1 MALDKDIPILVVDND
16 KSVQATVAESLK
28 SHGYGNV
35 VFAADVPSAWEIIS
49 NGQAGVVVSELILPG
64 GTGLDLLKKVRT
76 SKERR
81 GLPFIITSASKDQRL
96 IIAVAKAGATS
107 FMVKPF
113 TAEALVQKVEAS
125 LQPKASGSG
134 EEKALCDAGRK
145 YAEQGKYP
153 EALAAFSKA
162 VKQNPLSAEGYRGLA
177 EVCRSREEMTKY
189 KQLAQKAAQ
198 VYVELDNFPEA
209 ENVFLELRRYDKNAP
224 NPFRIVGETLLE
236 KKDFKSAAHAFQ
248 KAVVVTPDDPESFC
262 RLSEAYMRMGEDE
275 KAVENVEAAL
285 RLKEDFPDA
294 RKLYRGLT
302 GKKWV
307 GEKAPDREGYGES
320 EEEKR
325 GTVRFWVPDL
335 FITILGNKT
344 NFQIHEMSIVS
355 VGFNPQEEV
364 FEEEKELQLDIVRI
378 EEGQVQPQIKKLAA
392 RVIRMDKEVVGC
404 RFENLTE
411 EIKEELHAL
420 IQAAQELQ
428 QEQAREKVKNMD
440 FNIDMLFV

>member
-1 MALDKDIPILVVDND
+1 
-16 KSVQATVAESLK
+16 
-28 SHGYGNV
+28 
-35 VFAADVPSAWEIIS
+35 
-49 NGQAGVVVSELILPG
+49 LILPG
-64 GTGLDLLKKVRT
+64 GTGLDLLKKVKA

-81 GLPFIITSASKDQRL
+81 GLPFIIMSASKDQRL

-113 TAEALVQKVEAS
+113 DPEALVQKMEAS
-125 LQPKASGSG
+125 LQPKAPESS

-145 YAEQGKYP
+145 YAAQGKYP
-153 EALAAFSKA
+153 EAIAAFSQA
-162 VKQNPLSAEGYRGLA
+162 IKQNSLSAEGYRGLA
-177 EVCRSREEMTKY
+177 EVCKRREEMTKY

-198 VYVELDNFPEA
+198 VYVELDNFQEA
-209 ENVFLELRRYDKNAP
+209 ENVFLELRRYDKDAP
-224 NPFRIVGETLLE
+224 NPFRIVGETLLK

-307 GEKAPDREGYGES
+307 AKDAEEKKGYGET

-335 FITILGNKT
+335 FVTIMGNKT
-344 NFQIHEMSIVS
+344 NFQIHEMSVVS

-364 FEEEKELQLDIVRI
+364 FEEEKEIQLDIIRI

-392 RVIRMDKEVVGC
+392 RIIRIDEEVVGC

-411 EIKEELHAL
+411 EVKEELHAL
-420 IQAAQELQ
+420 IQAAQEHQ
-428 QEQAREKVKNMD
+428 QEQARERVKNMD